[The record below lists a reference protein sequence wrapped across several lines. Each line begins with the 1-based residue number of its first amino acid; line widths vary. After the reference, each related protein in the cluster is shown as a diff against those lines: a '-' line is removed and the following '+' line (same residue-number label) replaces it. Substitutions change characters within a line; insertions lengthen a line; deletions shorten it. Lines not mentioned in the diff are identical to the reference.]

1 MGHRLKRKNMV
12 NWKSENNILLDI
24 LGKDVDIEQWEDS
37 EKLFYKDQKN
47 ITRKSIVDKIH
58 VDIDCETHIL
68 VTEQQRIDEEMQI
81 EEFICDD
88 ENMMNCTLASEE
100 LNVNPSLNCSFF
112 YYTSHAVPMKSQL
125 RQNGMIIFMR
135 DQVISRIL

>member
-1 MGHRLKRKNMV
+1 MV

-58 VDIDCETHIL
+58 VDIDHETHIL
-68 VTEQQRIDEEMQI
+68 VTEQQRIDEEM
-81 EEFICDD
+81 
-88 ENMMNCTLASEE
+88 
-100 LNVNPSLNCSFF
+100 
-112 YYTSHAVPMKSQL
+112 
-125 RQNGMIIFMR
+125 
-135 DQVISRIL
+135 

>member
-1 MGHRLKRKNMV
+1 MV

-68 VTEQQRIDEEMQI
+68 VTEQQRIDEEM
-81 EEFICDD
+81 
-88 ENMMNCTLASEE
+88 
-100 LNVNPSLNCSFF
+100 
-112 YYTSHAVPMKSQL
+112 
-125 RQNGMIIFMR
+125 
-135 DQVISRIL
+135 